1 MRVIKNAVLVNEGQ
15 EWTGGVI
22 FDRGEIISV
31 FYGEA
36 ERIPQEAEVIDA
48 EGAYLLPGVIDDHVH
63 FREPGLTD
71 KADIESESRAAA
83 AGGVIVLIF

>member
-1 MRVIKNAVLVNEGQ
+1 MMRVIKNAVLVNEGQ

-36 ERIPQEAEVIDA
+36 ERIP
-48 EGAYLLPGVIDDHVH
+48 
-63 FREPGLTD
+63 
-71 KADIESESRAAA
+71 
-83 AGGVIVLIF
+83 